1 MPRSRAAHL
10 LGFFGPPS
18 QMDHRLVF
26 GVVFLTA
33 LVGDCWGA
41 PQIASK
47 TRLQQPVQV
56 CKIPLI
62 RVQLPIARPGS
73 AIDAMSFCFPARLS
87 TFTAQ
92 KNFMNCDRIVRE
104 EHTDLSSTSIVC
116 VRVSRTLVRVNKPQW
131 SRQCVCVCARKLP
144 ATMYR
149 KRF

>member
-10 LGFFGPPS
+10 FRFFRPPL

-33 LVGDCWGA
+33 LVGDGWGA
-41 PQIASK
+41 PQIAPK
-47 TRLQQPVQV
+47 TRLQQPAVQV

-87 TFTAQ
+87 LSPH
-92 KNFMNCDRIVRE
+92 KRI
-104 EHTDLSSTSIVC
+104 L
-116 VRVSRTLVRVNKPQW
+116 
-131 SRQCVCVCARKLP
+131 
-144 ATMYR
+144 
-149 KRF
+149 